1 MKKPE
6 QKPTFN
12 EWIKYIRRVANRLKH
27 SLTAAD
33 CITKFNVNIK
43 YDN

>member
-12 EWIKYIRRVANRLKH
+12 EWIKYIRRVENNPKH

-33 CITKFNVNIK
+33 CITKFTTKVK
-43 YDN
+43 YEN